1 MKKVLIT
8 GIFGQ
13 DGAFLAKELIYKGFK
28 VFGLARRG
36 GSLKSDRLRYLG
48 ILNDV
53 EIKNAEIT
61 DFSSILKILEEIQ
74 PDAIFNLAAQ
84 SFVQDSFI
92 NPSMTSNINYFGVL
106 NLYEA
111 LRFLNFDCKVYQAS
125 TSEMYGKTVDD
136 VQTEKSPFD
145 PQSPYGISKLAAH
158 HLGVIYRDT
167 YKLKISNGI
176 LFNHES
182 ELRGREFVT
191 RKITSQLVEVRN
203 KARDFIL
210 LGNLNAVRD
219 WGYAPDYVKAIEI
232 MNFSEVNDDFVV
244 ATNKITSVRE
254 FFRKSAEFLDFKP
267 IFSGNNAEEICTDAT
282 TNKVIM
288 KIDKNYYRPLEVDYL
303 RGDYSKIN
311 SVLGWKPETSIDE
324 MIETMISFDLENYN
338 KSIYFI

>member
-13 DGAFLAKELIYKGFK
+13 DGAFLAKRLLSQGFK

-36 GSLKSDRLRYLG
+36 GSIKSDRLRYFG
-48 ILNDV
+48 ILDDV
-53 EIKNAEIT
+53 EIKNSEII
-61 DFSSILKILEEIQ
+61 DFSSILKLLEEIK
-74 PDAIFNLAAQ
+74 PDVIFNLAAQ

-92 NPSMTSNINYFGVL
+92 NPWMTSNINYFGVL

-111 LRFLNFDCKVYQAS
+111 IRFLKLDCKVYQAS
-125 TSEMYGKTVDD
+125 TSEMYGKTIDD
-136 VQTEKSPFD
+136 VQTEKSPFN

-158 HLGVIYRDT
+158 HLGVIYRET

-191 RKITSQLVEVRN
+191 RKITSQLVEVKN
-203 KARDFIL
+203 ESRDFVL

-219 WGYAPDYVKAIEI
+219 WGYAADYVKAIEM

-244 ATNKITSVRE
+244 ATNNITSVRE
-254 FFRKSAEFLDFKP
+254 FFKKSAELLDFKP
-267 IFSGNNAEEICTDAT
+267 MFSGNNAEEICTDKK

-311 SVLGWKPETSIDE
+311 STLGWKPETSVDE
-324 MIETMISFDLENYN
+324 MIEKMVSFDLENYN
-338 KSIYFI
+338 RNIYFI

>member
-13 DGAFLAKELIYKGFK
+13 DGAFLAKRLVYQGFK
-28 VFGLARRG
+28 VIGLARRG

-48 ILNDV
+48 ILKDV

-92 NPSMTSNINYFGVL
+92 NPTMTSNINYFGVL

-111 LRFLNFDCKVYQAS
+111 LKFLKIDCKVYQAS

-136 VQTEKSPFD
+136 VQTEKSPFN
-145 PQSPYGISKLAAH
+145 PQSPYSISKLAAH

-191 RKITSQLVEVRN
+191 RKITSQLVEVKN
-203 KARDFIL
+203 KVRDFVL

-219 WGYAPDYVKAIEI
+219 WGYAPDYVKAIQI
-232 MNFSEVNDDFVV
+232 INFSEVNDDFVV
-244 ATNKITSVRE
+244 ATNNITSVRD
-254 FFRKSAEFLDFKP
+254 FFRKSAELLDFKP
-267 IFSGNNAEEICTDAT
+267 IFSGNNAEEICIDAK

-311 SVLGWKPETSIDE
+311 SVHGWKPETSIDA
-324 MIETMISFDLENYN
+324 MIENMISFDLENYN
-338 KSIYFI
+338 KNIYFI

>member
-1 MKKVLIT
+1 MKKILIT

-13 DGAFLAKELIYKGFK
+13 DGAFLAKRLLLQGFK

-36 GSLKSDRLRYLG
+36 GSFKSDRLRYLG

-53 EIKNAEIT
+53 EIKNSEIT
-61 DFSSILKILEEIQ
+61 DFSSILKLLEEIK

-92 NPSMTSNINYFGVL
+92 NPSITSNVNYFGVL

-111 LRFLNFDCKVYQAS
+111 IRFLNLDCKVYQAS
-125 TSEMYGKTVDD
+125 TSEMYGKTVDE
-136 VQTEKSPFD
+136 VQTEKSIFN

-158 HLGVIYRDT
+158 HLGVMYRET
-167 YKLKISNGI
+167 YKLNISNGI

-191 RKITSQLVEVRN
+191 RKITSQLVEVKN
-203 KARDFIL
+203 KTRDFIL
-210 LGNLNAVRD
+210 LGNLNAKRD
-219 WGYAPDYVKAIEI
+219 WGYAADYVKAMDII
-232 MNFSEVNDDFVV
+232 NFSEVNGDFVV
-244 ATNKITSVRE
+244 ATNNIISVRE
-254 FFRKSAEFLDFKP
+254 FFKKSAEFLDFKP
-267 IFSGNNAEEICTDAT
+267 VFTGHNTEEICTDEN

-311 SVLGWKPETSIDE
+311 SVLGWTPETSLDE
-324 MIETMISFDLENYN
+324 MIEKMISFDLENYN
-338 KSIYFI
+338 KNIYFI